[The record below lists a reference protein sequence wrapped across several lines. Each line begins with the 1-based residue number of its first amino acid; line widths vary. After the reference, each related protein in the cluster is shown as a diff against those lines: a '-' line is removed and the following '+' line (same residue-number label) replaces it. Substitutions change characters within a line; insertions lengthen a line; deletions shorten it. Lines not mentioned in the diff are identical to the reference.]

1 MSSRIVDTVNAVTP
15 PASVG
20 LVVLDGHSTGVED
33 VVRLAD
39 GAARPVPGTD
49 AMKRVEESWDAARQ
63 IAATGRVYGRSTGVG
78 ANRNEDVPT
87 EAAAGHGL
95 RLLRSHAGAIGEEL
109 PARQVRAMLAV
120 RANQLLAGGAGLR
133 PTVVTALCEALETG
147 AYPVVNEFGS
157 VGTGDIAALAQV
169 GLALAGEHPWRGLDG
184 SDAAGADAPG
194 PGTSELGMSEP
205 DAPGLGTSESGGAE
219 SGAGRSGS
227 HPGGQASSGPG
238 GQPVSDLGGQPVSD
252 LGGRPVSDL
261 GGQASSGSG
270 GQLASDPGGQAP
282 SGPGGR
288 QVSSPGGQPVSG
300 PGGQAS
306 SGPGGQPVS
315 DPGGQS
321 VSRPGGQLAS
331 DPGGQPVSGPGGYPV
346 SGPGWQSVSRPRG
359 QSAPPEPQALDNN
372 DALALISSNAL
383 TLGQAALALHELR
396 GLIGATQVVAAL
408 SLLAVDGSHEAY
420 AAPVHAARPHKGSTE
435 VARRMREL
443 IGAADRP
450 TPPLGRIQDPYG
462 FRCVPQIHGPAHDA
476 ADALE
481 GVLTVEI
488 NAAAEN
494 PLISPEDMA
503 AYHHG
508 GFYQAQLALALDHFR
523 LAVTQVARL
532 STSRLST
539 LNEPAYTRLRPFLA
553 DHEPASSGVMILEYA
568 AAAALGDLRAFSA
581 PASLGHAVLS
591 RGVEEQASFASLAAR
606 QTLRACGAYRLVVG
620 CELVAAVR
628 ALRQRDLRPEPELPA
643 GRALELAESVLEPDQ
658 ADRPL
663 TDDVTAAAAL
673 LDRFTDIW
681 RGSAS

>member
-1 MSSRIVDTVNAVTP
+1 MSSRIVDTPEGAAT
-15 PASVG
+15 A
-20 LVVLDGHSTGVED
+20 LVVLDGRGMGVAD

-39 GAARPVPGTD
+39 GHARPVPGTE
-49 AMKRVEESWDAARQ
+49 AMKRAEESWDAARM

-78 ANRNEDVPT
+78 ANRNEPVPT
-87 EAAAGHGL
+87 EDAAAHGL

-133 PTVVTALCEALETG
+133 PSVVTALCEALEAG

-169 GLALAGEHPWRGLDG
+169 GLALAGEHPWRG
-184 SDAAGADAPG
+184 AGAPEA
-194 PGTSELGMSEP
+194 
-205 DAPGLGTSESGGAE
+205 
-219 SGAGRSGS
+219 
-227 HPGGQASSGPG
+227 
-238 GQPVSDLGGQPVSD
+238 QP
-252 LGGRPVSDL
+252 
-261 GGQASSGSG
+261 
-270 GQLASDPGGQAP
+270 
-282 SGPGGR
+282 
-288 QVSSPGGQPVSG
+288 
-300 PGGQAS
+300 
-306 SGPGGQPVS
+306 
-315 DPGGQS
+315 
-321 VSRPGGQLAS
+321 
-331 DPGGQPVSGPGGYPV
+331 
-346 SGPGWQSVSRPRG
+346 
-359 QSAPPEPQALDNN
+359 LDNN

-383 TLGQAALALHELR
+383 TLGQSALALHELR
-396 GLIGATQVVAAL
+396 GLLAATQVVAAL

-420 AAPVHAARPHKGSTE
+420 AAPVHAARPHRGTAD
-435 VARRMREL
+435 VARRMRQL

-450 TPPLGRIQDPYG
+450 HPPLGRIQDPYG
-462 FRCVPQIHGPAHDA
+462 FRCLPQIHGPAHDA
-476 ADALE
+476 ADALDD
-481 GVLTVEI
+481 VLTVEI

-523 LAVTQVARL
+523 LAITQVARL

-539 LNEPAYTRLRPFLA
+539 LNEPAFTRLRPFLA

-568 AAAALGDLRAFSA
+568 AGAALGDLRAFSA

-628 ALRQRDLRPEPELPA
+628 ALRQRDLRPEPDLPA
-643 GRALELAESVLEPDQ
+643 GRALELAESVLDADP

-663 TDDVTAAAAL
+663 THDVTVAAEL

-681 RGSAS
+681 RGSTS

>member
-1 MSSRIVDTVNAVTP
+1 MKGLSFMSSRIVDMPEAG
-15 PASVG
+15 PAGHTG
-20 LVVLDGHSTGVED
+20 LVVLDGIGLGVAD

-39 GAARPVPGTD
+39 GSARPVPGTD
-49 AMKRVEESWDAARQ
+49 AMKRVTESWDAARQ

-87 EAAAGHGL
+87 EAAAEHGL
-95 RLLRSHAGAIGEEL
+95 RLLRSHAGAIGDEL

-133 PTVVTALCEALETG
+133 PTVVTALCEALESG
-147 AYPVVNEFGS
+147 AHPVVNEFGS

-169 GLALAGEHPWRGLDG
+169 GLALAGEHPWKEP
-184 SDAAGADAPG
+184 GA
-194 PGTSELGMSEP
+194 
-205 DAPGLGTSESGGAE
+205 
-219 SGAGRSGS
+219 
-227 HPGGQASSGPG
+227 
-238 GQPVSDLGGQPVSD
+238 
-252 LGGRPVSDL
+252 
-261 GGQASSGSG
+261 
-270 GQLASDPGGQAP
+270 
-282 SGPGGR
+282 
-288 QVSSPGGQPVSG
+288 
-300 PGGQAS
+300 
-306 SGPGGQPVS
+306 
-315 DPGGQS
+315 
-321 VSRPGGQLAS
+321 
-331 DPGGQPVSGPGGYPV
+331 
-346 SGPGWQSVSRPRG
+346 
-359 QSAPPEPQALDNN
+359 PEPQPLDNN
-372 DALALISSNAL
+372 DALAFISSNAL

-396 GLIGATQVVAAL
+396 GLVEATQVVGAL

-420 AAPVHAARPHKGSTE
+420 AAPVHAARPHRGSAR

-443 IGAADRP
+443 IGADERP

-462 FRCVPQIHGPAHDA
+462 FRCLPQIHGPAHDA

-481 GVLTVEI
+481 EVLAVEI

-523 LAVTQVARL
+523 LSLVQVARL

-539 LNEPAYTRLRPFLA
+539 LNEPAFTRLRPFLA
-553 DHEPASSGVMILEYA
+553 NEEPAASGVMILEYA
-568 AAAALGDLRAFSA
+568 AGAALGDLRAFSA

-606 QTLRACGAYRLVVG
+606 QTLRACRAYRLVVG

-628 ALRQRDLRPEPELPA
+628 ALHQRDLRPDPELPV
-643 GRALELAESVLEPDQ
+643 GRALELAESVLAQDQ

-663 TDDVTAAAAL
+663 TQDVTAAAAL

-681 RGSAS
+681 RGSGT

>member
-1 MSSRIVDTVNAVTP
+1 MSSRTVDAPETVADGG
-15 PASVG
+15 PAP
-20 LVVLDGHSTGVED
+20 VVLDGLGLGVAD

-39 GAARPVPGTD
+39 GAARPVPAPVAVKRMTD
-49 AMKRVEESWDAARQ
+49 SWDTARQ

-133 PTVVTALCEALETG
+133 PTVVTALCEALESG
-147 AYPVVNEFGS
+147 AHPVVNEFGS
-157 VGTGDIAALAQV
+157 VGTGDLAALAQL
-169 GLALAGEHPWRGLDG
+169 GLALVGEHPWRGT
-184 SDAAGADAPG
+184 GAP
-194 PGTSELGMSEP
+194 
-205 DAPGLGTSESGGAE
+205 
-219 SGAGRSGS
+219 
-227 HPGGQASSGPG
+227 
-238 GQPVSDLGGQPVSD
+238 QPQP
-252 LGGRPVSDL
+252 
-261 GGQASSGSG
+261 
-270 GQLASDPGGQAP
+270 
-282 SGPGGR
+282 
-288 QVSSPGGQPVSG
+288 
-300 PGGQAS
+300 
-306 SGPGGQPVS
+306 
-315 DPGGQS
+315 
-321 VSRPGGQLAS
+321 
-331 DPGGQPVSGPGGYPV
+331 
-346 SGPGWQSVSRPRG
+346 
-359 QSAPPEPQALDNN
+359 LDNN

-383 TLGQAALALHELR
+383 TLGQSALALHELR
-396 GLIGATQVVAAL
+396 GLIAATQVVAAL

-420 AAPVHAARPHKGSTE
+420 AAPVHLARPHRGSAE
-435 VARRMREL
+435 VARRMRRL
-443 IGAADRP
+443 IGADERP

-462 FRCVPQIHGPAHDA
+462 FRCLPQIHGPAHDA

-481 GVLTVEI
+481 EVLTIEI

-494 PLISPEDMA
+494 PLISAQDLT

-553 DHEPASSGVMILEYA
+553 DPEPASSGVMILEYA
-568 AAAALGDLRAFSA
+568 AGAALGDLRAFSA

-606 QTLRACGAYRLVVG
+606 QTLRVCGAYRLVVG

-628 ALRQRDLRPEPELPA
+628 ALHQRDLRPEPGLPVA
-643 GRALELAESVLEPDQ
+643 RALELAESVLDEDQ

-663 TDDVTAAAAL
+663 TDDVTAAARL

-681 RGSAS
+681 RGSEA

>member
-1 MSSRIVDTVNAVTP
+1 MSSRIMDAPDPVT
-15 PASVG
+15 AGHTG
-20 LVVLDGHSTGVED
+20 LVVLDGIGLGVAD

-39 GAARPVPGTD
+39 GSARAVPGTD
-49 AMKRVEESWDAARQ
+49 AMKRVTESWDAARQ

-87 EAAAGHGL
+87 EAAAEHGL
-95 RLLRSHAGAIGEEL
+95 RLLRSHAGAIGAEL
-109 PARQVRAMLAV
+109 PARQVRAMLAI

-133 PTVVTALCEALETG
+133 PTVVTALCEALESG
-147 AYPVVNEFGS
+147 AHPVVNEFGS
-157 VGTGDIAALAQV
+157 VGTGDIAALAQA
-169 GLALAGEHPWRGLDG
+169 GLALAGEHPWRGPD
-184 SDAAGADAPG
+184 DAGV
-194 PGTSELGMSEP
+194 
-205 DAPGLGTSESGGAE
+205 
-219 SGAGRSGS
+219 RSGV
-227 HPGGQASSGPG
+227 A
-238 GQPVSDLGGQPVSD
+238 
-252 LGGRPVSDL
+252 
-261 GGQASSGSG
+261 A
-270 GQLASDPGGQAP
+270 
-282 SGPGGR
+282 
-288 QVSSPGGQPVSG
+288 
-300 PGGQAS
+300 
-306 SGPGGQPVS
+306 
-315 DPGGQS
+315 
-321 VSRPGGQLAS
+321 
-331 DPGGQPVSGPGGYPV
+331 
-346 SGPGWQSVSRPRG
+346 
-359 QSAPPEPQALDNN
+359 PEPQPLDNN
-372 DALALISSNAL
+372 DALAFISSNAL

-396 GLIGATQVVAAL
+396 GLVEATQVVGAL

-420 AAPVHAARPHKGSTE
+420 AAPVHAARPHRGSAE

-443 IGAADRP
+443 IGAEDRP

-462 FRCVPQIHGPAHDA
+462 FRCLPQIHGPAQDA

-481 GVLTVEI
+481 EVLTIEI

-523 LAVTQVARL
+523 LALTQVARL

-539 LNEPAYTRLRPFLA
+539 LNEPAFTRLRPFLA

-568 AAAALGDLRAFSA
+568 AGAALGDLRAFSA

-628 ALRQRDLRPEPELPA
+628 ALRQRDLRPDPGLPV
-643 GRALELAESVLEPDQ
+643 GRALELAEAVLAADP

-663 TDDVTAAAAL
+663 TGDVTAAAAL

-681 RGSAS
+681 RGSEA

>member
-1 MSSRIVDTVNAVTP
+1 MATRIMDAPESVRS
-15 PASVG
+15 AS
-20 LVVLDGHSTGVED
+20 VVLDGGGLGVED

-39 GAARPVPGTD
+39 GAARPVPAAD
-49 AMKRVEESWDAARQ
+49 AMRRTEASWNAARR

-95 RLLRSHAGAIGEEL
+95 RLLRSHAGAVGEEL

-133 PTVVTALCEALETG
+133 PGVVTALCEALETG
-147 AYPVVNEFGS
+147 AHPVVNEFGS
-157 VGTGDIAALAQV
+157 VGTGDIAALAQL
-169 GLALAGEHPWRGLDG
+169 GLALAGEHPWQ
-184 SDAAGADAPG
+184 G
-194 PGTSELGMSEP
+194 PG
-205 DAPGLGTSESGGAE
+205 APA
-219 SGAGRSGS
+219 
-227 HPGGQASSGPG
+227 P
-238 GQPVSDLGGQPVSD
+238 QP
-252 LGGRPVSDL
+252 
-261 GGQASSGSG
+261 
-270 GQLASDPGGQAP
+270 
-282 SGPGGR
+282 
-288 QVSSPGGQPVSG
+288 
-300 PGGQAS
+300 
-306 SGPGGQPVS
+306 
-315 DPGGQS
+315 
-321 VSRPGGQLAS
+321 
-331 DPGGQPVSGPGGYPV
+331 
-346 SGPGWQSVSRPRG
+346 
-359 QSAPPEPQALDNN
+359 LDNN

-383 TLGQAALALHELR
+383 TLGQSALALHELR
-396 GLIGATQVVAAL
+396 ALIGATQVVAAL
-408 SLLAVDGSHEAY
+408 SLLAVNGSHEPY
-420 AAPVHAARPHKGSTE
+420 AAPVHAARPHRGSAE
-435 VARRMREL
+435 VARRMRVL

-450 TPPLGRIQDPYG
+450 APPLGRIQDPYG
-462 FRCVPQIHGPAHDA
+462 FRCLPQIHGPAHDA

-481 GVLTVEI
+481 QVLTVEI

-494 PLISPEDMA
+494 PLIAPDDLA

-568 AAAALGDLRAFSA
+568 AGAALGDLRAFSA

-628 ALRQRDLRPEPELPA
+628 ALRQRDLRPDPGLPA
-643 GRALELAESVLEPDQ
+643 GRALALAESALDDDP

-663 TDDVTAAAAL
+663 THDVTTAAAL

-681 RGSAS
+681 RGSTA

>member
-1 MSSRIVDTVNAVTP
+1 MSSRNADTSSAVVAGLT
-15 PASVG
+15 AG
-20 LVVLDGHSTGVED
+20 LVVLDGRSTGVTD
-33 VVRLAD
+33 IVRLAD
-39 GAARPVPGTD
+39 GAARPVPGTE
-49 AMKRVEESWDAARQ
+49 AMKRVEQSWDAARQ

-87 EAAAGHGL
+87 EAAAEHGL

-169 GLALAGEHPWRGLDG
+169 GLALVGEHPWRG
-184 SDAAGADAPG
+184 
-194 PGTSELGMSEP
+194 P
-205 DAPGLGTSESGGAE
+205 DASRTPPVPAAPRSREQGAPP
-219 SGAGRSGS
+219 R
-227 HPGGQASSGPG
+227 
-238 GQPVSDLGGQPVSD
+238 V
-252 LGGRPVSDL
+252 
-261 GGQASSGSG
+261 
-270 GQLASDPGGQAP
+270 QAP
-282 SGPGGR
+282 SVQAQGPSPLGLGER
-288 QVSSPGGQPVSG
+288 VTSFGEEVSSVGQG
-300 PGGQAS
+300 
-306 SGPGGQPVS
+306 
-315 DPGGQS
+315 
-321 VSRPGGQLAS
+321 L
-331 DPGGQPVSGPGGYPV
+331 
-346 SGPGWQSVSRPRG
+346 
-359 QSAPPEPQALDNN
+359 PPEPQPLDNN

-383 TLGQAALALHELR
+383 TLGQSALALDELR
-396 GLIGATQVVAAL
+396 GLIEATQVVAAL

-420 AAPVHAARPHKGSTE
+420 AAPVHAARPHHGSVE

-462 FRCVPQIHGPAHDA
+462 FRCVPQIHGPAQDA

-481 GVLTVEI
+481 EVLVVEI

-620 CELVAAVR
+620 CELVSAVR
-628 ALRQRDLRPEPELPA
+628 ALRQRDLRPDPELPV
-643 GRALELAESVLEPDQ
+643 GRAMELAESVLGLDQ
-658 ADRPL
+658 TDRPL

-681 RGSAS
+681 RGSES

>member
-1 MSSRIVDTVNAVTP
+1 MSSRIVGVPAAATP
-15 PASVG
+15 G
-20 LVVLDGHSTGVED
+20 LVVLDGCSIGVTD
-33 VVRLAD
+33 VVRLAN
-39 GAARPVPGTD
+39 GAARPVPGTE

-63 IAATGRVYGRSTGVG
+63 MAATGRVYGRSTGVG

-87 EAAAGHGL
+87 EAAADHGL
-95 RLLRSHAGAIGEEL
+95 RLLRSHAGAIGAEL
-109 PARQVRAMLAV
+109 PAREVRAMLAV

-133 PTVVTALCEALETG
+133 PSVVTALCQALETG

-157 VGTGDIAALAQV
+157 VGTGDIAALAQM
-169 GLALAGEHPWRGLDG
+169 GLALAGEHPWRGADASAG
-184 SDAAGADAPG
+184 TSAGASVGEDAAEGVGA
-194 PGTSELGMSEP
+194 
-205 DAPGLGTSESGGAE
+205 
-219 SGAGRSGS
+219 
-227 HPGGQASSGPG
+227 
-238 GQPVSDLGGQPVSD
+238 
-252 LGGRPVSDL
+252 
-261 GGQASSGSG
+261 
-270 GQLASDPGGQAP
+270 
-282 SGPGGR
+282 
-288 QVSSPGGQPVSG
+288 
-300 PGGQAS
+300 
-306 SGPGGQPVS
+306 
-315 DPGGQS
+315 
-321 VSRPGGQLAS
+321 
-331 DPGGQPVSGPGGYPV
+331 
-346 SGPGWQSVSRPRG
+346 
-359 QSAPPEPQALDNN
+359 PEPQPLDNN

-408 SLLAVDGSHEAY
+408 SLVAVDGSYEAY
-420 AAPVHAARPHKGSTE
+420 AAPVHAARPHRGSTE

-462 FRCVPQIHGPAHDA
+462 FRCLPQIHGPAHDA

-481 GVLTVEI
+481 EVLAVEI

-494 PLISPEDMA
+494 PLICTEDMA

-523 LAVTQVARL
+523 LALTQVARL

-568 AAAALGDLRAFSA
+568 AGAALGDLRAFSA

-606 QTLRACGAYRLVVG
+606 QTLRACAAYRLVIG

-628 ALRQRDLRPEPELPA
+628 ALRQRDLRPDPELPVA
-643 GRALELAESVLEPDQ
+643 RALELAESVLDADPT
-658 ADRPL
+658 DRPL
-663 TDDVTAAAAL
+663 TDDVTSAATL

-681 RGSAS
+681 KGSTA

>member
-1 MSSRIVDTVNAVTP
+1 MDTSCAVTLP
-15 PASVG
+15 GDDA
-20 LVVLDGHSTGVED
+20 LVVLDGRGTGVDD

-39 GAARPVPGTD
+39 GAARAVPGAD
-49 AMKRVEESWDAARQ
+49 AMKRVEESWCAARQ

-133 PTVVTALCEALETG
+133 PTVVTALCEALESG

-157 VGTGDIAALAQV
+157 VGTGDIAALAQL
-169 GLALAGEHPWRGLDG
+169 GLALAGEHPWRGPDG
-184 SDAAGADAPG
+184 SVCGEVPG
-194 PGTSELGMSEP
+194 RVSGEV
-205 DAPGLGTSESGGAE
+205 SGGVDAG
-219 SGAGRSGS
+219 SAVVRVPRAGRSWDGAWALRGADGS
-227 HPGGQASSGPG
+227 VVRDGAGAGT
-238 GQPVSDLGGQPVSD
+238 
-252 LGGRPVSDL
+252 R
-261 GGQASSGSG
+261 SG
-270 GQLASDPGGQAP
+270 GGIA
-282 SGPGGR
+282 
-288 QVSSPGGQPVSG
+288 
-300 PGGQAS
+300 
-306 SGPGGQPVS
+306 
-315 DPGGQS
+315 
-321 VSRPGGQLAS
+321 
-331 DPGGQPVSGPGGYPV
+331 
-346 SGPGWQSVSRPRG
+346 
-359 QSAPPEPQALDNN
+359 PEPQALDNN

-420 AAPVHAARPHKGSTE
+420 AAPVHAARPHRGSVE

-462 FRCVPQIHGPAHDA
+462 FRCLPQIHGPAQDA

-481 GVLTVEI
+481 AVLAVEI

-568 AAAALGDLRAFSA
+568 AGAALGDLRAFSA

-628 ALRQRDLRPEPELPA
+628 ALRQRDLRPDPELPA
-643 GRALELAESVLEPDQ
+643 GRALELAEELLDAEQ

-681 RGSAS
+681 RGSTS

>member
-1 MSSRIVDTVNAVTP
+1 MSSRNVGMPSGVNT
-15 PASVG
+15 G
-20 LVVLDGHSTGVED
+20 LVVLDGCSTGVAD
-33 VVRLAD
+33 IVRLAD
-39 GAARPVPGTD
+39 GAARPVPGTE

-63 IAATGRVYGRSTGVG
+63 IAASGRVYGRSTGVG

-87 EAAAGHGL
+87 ASAAGHGL

-133 PTVVTALCEALETG
+133 PTIVTALCEALETG
-147 AYPVVNEFGS
+147 VHPVVNEFGS

-169 GLALAGEHPWRGLDG
+169 GLALAGEHPWRGPEAG
-184 SDAAGADAPG
+184 GGRSPQGPSCEGRPSGAGAGASPEGRSSEGRASAAGAGQSAEG
-194 PGTSELGMSEP
+194 RS
-205 DAPGLGTSESGGAE
+205 SGA
-219 SGAGRSGS
+219 GAGRSAEAGAGQ
-227 HPGGQASSGPG
+227 PTGGRSSGAG
-238 GQPVSDLGGQPVSD
+238 AGRFSEGRSSA
-252 LGGRPVSDL
+252 GRPAQRL
-261 GGQASSGSG
+261 G
-270 GQLASDPGGQAP
+270 
-282 SGPGGR
+282 
-288 QVSSPGGQPVSG
+288 
-300 PGGQAS
+300 
-306 SGPGGQPVS
+306 
-315 DPGGQS
+315 
-321 VSRPGGQLAS
+321 
-331 DPGGQPVSGPGGYPV
+331 
-346 SGPGWQSVSRPRG
+346 
-359 QSAPPEPQALDNN
+359 PEPQPLDNN

-383 TLGQAALALHELR
+383 TLGQAALALDELR

-408 SLLAVDGSHEAY
+408 SLIAVDGSHEAY
-420 AAPVHAARPHKGSTE
+420 AAPVHAARPHRGSVE

-450 TPPLGRIQDPYG
+450 VPPLGRIQDPYG
-462 FRCVPQIHGPAHDA
+462 FRCVPQIHGPAQDA

-481 GVLTVEI
+481 AVLAIEI

-553 DHEPASSGVMILEYA
+553 DSEPASSGVMILEYA

-606 QTLRACGAYRLVVG
+606 QTLRASGAYRLVVG

-628 ALRQRDLRPEPELPA
+628 ALRQRDLRPDPELPA
-643 GRALELAESVLEPDQ
+643 GRALELAESVLDPEQ

-663 TDDVTAAAAL
+663 TDDVGAAAAL

>member
-1 MSSRIVDTVNAVTP
+1 MSSRNADTSSAVVAGLT
-15 PASVG
+15 AG
-20 LVVLDGHSTGVED
+20 LVVLDGCSTGVTD
-33 VVRLAD
+33 IVRLAD
-39 GAARPVPGTD
+39 GAARPVPGTE
-49 AMKRVEESWDAARQ
+49 AMKRVEQSWDAARQ

-87 EAAAGHGL
+87 EAAAEHGL

-169 GLALAGEHPWRGLDG
+169 GLALVGEHPWRG
-184 SDAAGADAPG
+184 PG
-194 PGTSELGMSEP
+194 RGVPP
-205 DAPGLGTSESGGAE
+205 
-219 SGAGRSGS
+219 
-227 HPGGQASSGPG
+227 Q
-238 GQPVSDLGGQPVSD
+238 V
-252 LGGRPVSDL
+252 
-261 GGQASSGSG
+261 
-270 GQLASDPGGQAP
+270 QAP
-282 SGPGGR
+282 SVQTQRPSPLGLGERVTSFGEE
-288 QVSSPGGQPVSG
+288 VSSVGQG
-300 PGGQAS
+300 
-306 SGPGGQPVS
+306 
-315 DPGGQS
+315 
-321 VSRPGGQLAS
+321 L
-331 DPGGQPVSGPGGYPV
+331 
-346 SGPGWQSVSRPRG
+346 
-359 QSAPPEPQALDNN
+359 PPEPQPLDNN

-383 TLGQAALALHELR
+383 TLGQSALALDELR
-396 GLIGATQVVAAL
+396 GLIEATQVVAAL

-420 AAPVHAARPHKGSTE
+420 AAPVHAARPHKGSVE

-462 FRCVPQIHGPAHDA
+462 FRCVPQIHGPAQDA

-481 GVLTVEI
+481 EVLVVEI

-620 CELVAAVR
+620 CELVSAVR
-628 ALRQRDLRPEPELPA
+628 ALRQRDLRPDPELPV
-643 GRALELAESVLEPDQ
+643 GRAMELAESVLGLDQ
-658 ADRPL
+658 TDRPL

-681 RGSAS
+681 RGSES

>member
-1 MSSRIVDTVNAVTP
+1 MSSQTVDTSSVVAP
-15 PASVG
+15 PASVP
-20 LVVLDGHSTGVED
+20 LVVLDGRGTGVDD

-39 GAARPVPGTD
+39 GLARPVAGTD
-49 AMKRVEESWDAARQ
+49 GMKRAEASWDAARQ

-133 PTVVTALCEALETG
+133 PSVVTALCEALETG
-147 AYPVVNEFGS
+147 AFPVVNEFGS
-157 VGTGDIAALAQV
+157 VGTGDIAALAQL
-169 GLALAGEHPWRGLDG
+169 GLALAGEHPWRG
-184 SDAAGADAPG
+184 P
-194 PGTSELGMSEP
+194 
-205 DAPGLGTSESGGAE
+205 GGA
-219 SGAGRSGS
+219 A
-227 HPGGQASSGPG
+227 PAALAPAP
-238 GQPVSDLGGQPVSD
+238 QP
-252 LGGRPVSDL
+252 
-261 GGQASSGSG
+261 
-270 GQLASDPGGQAP
+270 
-282 SGPGGR
+282 
-288 QVSSPGGQPVSG
+288 
-300 PGGQAS
+300 
-306 SGPGGQPVS
+306 
-315 DPGGQS
+315 
-321 VSRPGGQLAS
+321 
-331 DPGGQPVSGPGGYPV
+331 
-346 SGPGWQSVSRPRG
+346 
-359 QSAPPEPQALDNN
+359 LDNN

-420 AAPVHAARPHKGSTE
+420 AAPVHAARPHRGSVE
-435 VARRMREL
+435 VARRMREV

-462 FRCVPQIHGPAHDA
+462 FRCLPQIHGPAQDA

-481 GVLTVEI
+481 EVLAVEI

-539 LNEPAYTRLRPFLA
+539 LNEPVYTRLRPFLA
-553 DHEPASSGVMILEYA
+553 GQEAASSGVMILEYA
-568 AAAALGDLRAFSA
+568 AGAALGDLRAFSA

-606 QTLRACGAYRLVVG
+606 QTLRACDAYRLVVG

-628 ALRQRDLRPEPELPA
+628 ALRQRGLRPEPELPA
-643 GRALELAESVLEPDQ
+643 GRALELAEAVLDAEQ

-681 RGSAS
+681 RGSTP

>member
-1 MSSRIVDTVNAVTP
+1 MSSRNADTSSAVVAGLT
-15 PASVG
+15 AG
-20 LVVLDGHSTGVED
+20 LVVLDGCSTGVTD
-33 VVRLAD
+33 IVRLAD
-39 GAARPVPGTD
+39 GAARPVPGTE
-49 AMKRVEESWDAARQ
+49 AMKRVEQSWDAARQ

-87 EAAAGHGL
+87 EAAAEHGL

-169 GLALAGEHPWRGLDG
+169 GLALVGEHPWRGPEQ
-184 SDAAGADAPG
+184 GASP
-194 PGTSELGMSEP
+194 
-205 DAPGLGTSESGGAE
+205 
-219 SGAGRSGS
+219 
-227 HPGGQASSGPG
+227 Q
-238 GQPVSDLGGQPVSD
+238 V
-252 LGGRPVSDL
+252 
-261 GGQASSGSG
+261 
-270 GQLASDPGGQAP
+270 QAP
-282 SGPGGR
+282 SVQPQGPSPLGLGER
-288 QVSSPGGQPVSG
+288 VTSFGEEVSSVGQG
-300 PGGQAS
+300 
-306 SGPGGQPVS
+306 
-315 DPGGQS
+315 
-321 VSRPGGQLAS
+321 L
-331 DPGGQPVSGPGGYPV
+331 
-346 SGPGWQSVSRPRG
+346 
-359 QSAPPEPQALDNN
+359 PPEPQPLDNN

-383 TLGQAALALHELR
+383 TLGQSALALDELR
-396 GLIGATQVVAAL
+396 GLIEATQVVAAL

-420 AAPVHAARPHKGSTE
+420 AAPVHAARPHKGSAE

-462 FRCVPQIHGPAHDA
+462 FRCVPQIHGPAQDA

-481 GVLTVEI
+481 EVLVVEI

-532 STSRLST
+532 STSRLAT

-553 DHEPASSGVMILEYA
+553 DQEPASSGVMILEYA

-620 CELVAAVR
+620 CELVSAVR
-628 ALRQRDLRPEPELPA
+628 ALRQRDLRPDPELPV
-643 GRALELAESVLEPDQ
+643 GRAMELAESVLGLDQ
-658 ADRPL
+658 TDRPL

-681 RGSAS
+681 RGSES

>member
-1 MSSRIVDTVNAVTP
+1 MGVMSSRIVDAPEILRSAT
-15 PASVG
+15 
-20 LVVLDGHSTGVED
+20 VVLNGSRLGVED

-39 GAARPVPGTD
+39 GAAHPVPDPAG
-49 AMKRVEESWDAARQ
+49 MRRVEHSWNAARQ

-95 RLLRSHAGAIGEEL
+95 RLLRSHAGAIGEQL

-133 PTVVTALCEALETG
+133 PGVVTALCEALDSG

-169 GLALAGEHPWRGLDG
+169 GLALAGEHPWRGTG
-184 SDAAGADAPG
+184 APG
-194 PGTSELGMSEP
+194 P
-205 DAPGLGTSESGGAE
+205 
-219 SGAGRSGS
+219 
-227 HPGGQASSGPG
+227 
-238 GQPVSDLGGQPVSD
+238 QP
-252 LGGRPVSDL
+252 
-261 GGQASSGSG
+261 
-270 GQLASDPGGQAP
+270 
-282 SGPGGR
+282 
-288 QVSSPGGQPVSG
+288 
-300 PGGQAS
+300 
-306 SGPGGQPVS
+306 
-315 DPGGQS
+315 
-321 VSRPGGQLAS
+321 
-331 DPGGQPVSGPGGYPV
+331 
-346 SGPGWQSVSRPRG
+346 
-359 QSAPPEPQALDNN
+359 LDNN

-383 TLGQAALALHELR
+383 TLGQSALALHELR

-420 AAPVHAARPHKGSTE
+420 AAPVHAARPHRGSTE

-462 FRCVPQIHGPAHDA
+462 FRCLPQIHGPAQDA

-481 GVLTVEI
+481 QVLDVEI

-494 PLISPEDMA
+494 PLIAPEDLA

-523 LAVTQVARL
+523 LALTQVARL

-553 DHEPASSGVMILEYA
+553 DHEAASSGVMILEYA
-568 AAAALGDLRAFSA
+568 AGAALGDLRAFSA

-628 ALRQRDLRPEPELPA
+628 ALRQRDLRPDPGLPA
-643 GRALELAESVLEPDQ
+643 GRAFALAESVLDADP

-663 TDDVTAAAAL
+663 TDDVTEAAAL

>member
-1 MSSRIVDTVNAVTP
+1 MSSRIVDALEG
-15 PASVG
+15 AAAA
-20 LVVLDGHSTGVED
+20 LVVLDGRGMGVAD

-39 GAARPVPGTD
+39 GHARPVPGTE
-49 AMKRVEESWDAARQ
+49 AMKRAEESWDAARM

-78 ANRNEDVPT
+78 ANRNEPVPT
-87 EAAAGHGL
+87 EGAAAHGL

-133 PTVVTALCEALETG
+133 PSVVTALCEALESG

-169 GLALAGEHPWRGLDG
+169 GLALAGEHPWRG
-184 SDAAGADAPG
+184 AGAPEA
-194 PGTSELGMSEP
+194 
-205 DAPGLGTSESGGAE
+205 
-219 SGAGRSGS
+219 
-227 HPGGQASSGPG
+227 
-238 GQPVSDLGGQPVSD
+238 QP
-252 LGGRPVSDL
+252 
-261 GGQASSGSG
+261 
-270 GQLASDPGGQAP
+270 
-282 SGPGGR
+282 
-288 QVSSPGGQPVSG
+288 
-300 PGGQAS
+300 
-306 SGPGGQPVS
+306 
-315 DPGGQS
+315 
-321 VSRPGGQLAS
+321 
-331 DPGGQPVSGPGGYPV
+331 
-346 SGPGWQSVSRPRG
+346 
-359 QSAPPEPQALDNN
+359 LDNN

-383 TLGQAALALHELR
+383 TLGQSALALHELR
-396 GLIGATQVVAAL
+396 GLLAATQVVAAL

-420 AAPVHAARPHKGSTE
+420 AAPVHAARPHRGTAD
-435 VARRMREL
+435 VARRMRRL

-450 TPPLGRIQDPYG
+450 HPPLGRIQDPYG
-462 FRCVPQIHGPAHDA
+462 FRCLPQIHGPAHDA
-476 ADALE
+476 ADALDD
-481 GVLTVEI
+481 VLTVEI

-523 LAVTQVARL
+523 LAITQVARL

-539 LNEPAYTRLRPFLA
+539 LNEPAFTRLRPFLA

-568 AAAALGDLRAFSA
+568 AGAALGDLRAFSA

-628 ALRQRDLRPEPELPA
+628 ALRQRDLRPEPDLPT
-643 GRALELAESVLEPDQ
+643 GRALELAESVLDADP

-663 TDDVTAAAAL
+663 THDVTVAAGL

-681 RGSAS
+681 RGSTS

>member
-1 MSSRIVDTVNAVTP
+1 MSSRIVGASDAPAVAVAAV
-15 PASVG
+15 PAVPAG
-20 LVVLDGHSTGVED
+20 LVVLDGRAVGVAD

-39 GAARPVPGTD
+39 GIARPVPGSE
-49 AMKRVEESWDAARQ
+49 AMRRVEESWDAARQ

-78 ANRNEDVPT
+78 ANRSEDVPT
-87 EAAAGHGL
+87 EAAAEHGL

-133 PTVVTALCEALETG
+133 PSVVTALCEALESG

-157 VGTGDIAALAQV
+157 VGTGDIAALAQI
-169 GLALAGEHPWRGLDG
+169 GLALAGEHPWRGPG
-184 SDAAGADAPG
+184 TGGAAGARFG
-194 PGTSELGMSEP
+194 
-205 DAPGLGTSESGGAE
+205 
-219 SGAGRSGS
+219 
-227 HPGGQASSGPG
+227 
-238 GQPVSDLGGQPVSD
+238 
-252 LGGRPVSDL
+252 
-261 GGQASSGSG
+261 SGSG
-270 GQLASDPGGQAP
+270 VPEA
-282 SGPGGR
+282 
-288 QVSSPGGQPVSG
+288 QP
-300 PGGQAS
+300 
-306 SGPGGQPVS
+306 
-315 DPGGQS
+315 
-321 VSRPGGQLAS
+321 
-331 DPGGQPVSGPGGYPV
+331 
-346 SGPGWQSVSRPRG
+346 
-359 QSAPPEPQALDNN
+359 LDNN

-396 GLIGATQVVAAL
+396 GLIAATQVVAAL

-420 AAPVHAARPHKGSTE
+420 AAPVHLARAHRGSSE

-462 FRCVPQIHGPAHDA
+462 FRCLPQIHGPALDA
-476 ADALE
+476 ADALQ
-481 GVLTVEI
+481 GVLEVEI

-494 PLISPEDMA
+494 PLICPEDLA

-532 STSRLST
+532 STSRLSS

-568 AAAALGDLRAFSA
+568 AGAALGDLRAFSA

-628 ALRQRDLRPEPELPA
+628 ALRQRDLRPDPELPV
-643 GRALELAESVLEPDQ
+643 GRALELAETVLDADP

-663 TDDVTAAAAL
+663 TADVNAAAVL
-673 LDRFTDIW
+673 LDRFTEIW
-681 RGSAS
+681 TDVRTDPPRGSAS

>member
-1 MSSRIVDTVNAVTP
+1 
-15 PASVG
+15 
-20 LVVLDGHSTGVED
+20 
-33 VVRLAD
+33 
-39 GAARPVPGTD
+39 
-49 AMKRVEESWDAARQ
+49 VEEWS
-63 IAATGRVYGRSTGVG
+63 SG
-78 ANRNEDVPT
+78 A
-87 EAAAGHGL
+87 
-95 RLLRSHAGAIGEEL
+95 
-109 PARQVRAMLAV
+109 
-120 RANQLLAGGAGLR
+120 
-133 PTVVTALCEALETG
+133 
-147 AYPVVNEFGS
+147 
-157 VGTGDIAALAQV
+157 
-169 GLALAGEHPWRGLDG
+169 
-184 SDAAGADAPG
+184 
-194 PGTSELGMSEP
+194 
-205 DAPGLGTSESGGAE
+205 
-219 SGAGRSGS
+219 GAGRSVEEW
-227 HPGGQASSGPG
+227 SSGAGAGRSVEEWSSGAGAGRSVEEWSSGAGAGRSVEEWSSGAGAGRFPEG
-238 GQPVSDLGGQPVSD
+238 RSSE
-252 LGGRPVSDL
+252 GRPVEGL
-261 GGQASSGSG
+261 G
-270 GQLASDPGGQAP
+270 
-282 SGPGGR
+282 
-288 QVSSPGGQPVSG
+288 
-300 PGGQAS
+300 
-306 SGPGGQPVS
+306 
-315 DPGGQS
+315 
-321 VSRPGGQLAS
+321 
-331 DPGGQPVSGPGGYPV
+331 
-346 SGPGWQSVSRPRG
+346 
-359 QSAPPEPQALDNN
+359 PEPQPLDNN

-383 TLGQAALALHELR
+383 TLGQAALALDELR

-408 SLLAVDGSHEAY
+408 SLIAVDGSHEAY
-420 AAPVHAARPHKGSTE
+420 AAPVHAARPHRGSVE

-450 TPPLGRIQDPYG
+450 VPPLGRIQDPYG
-462 FRCVPQIHGPAHDA
+462 FRCVPQIHGPAQDA

-481 GVLTVEI
+481 NVLTVEI

-553 DHEPASSGVMILEYA
+553 DSEPASSGVMILEYA

-628 ALRQRDLRPEPELPA
+628 ALRQRELRPDPELPA
-643 GRALELAESVLEPDQ
+643 GRALELAESVLDPEQ

-663 TDDVTAAAAL
+663 TDDVGAAAAL

>member
-1 MSSRIVDTVNAVTP
+1 MSSRIMDAP
-15 PASVG
+15 ESMRSAA
-20 LVVLDGHSTGVED
+20 VVLDGGGLGVED

-39 GAARPVPGTD
+39 GVARPVPAAD
-49 AMKRVEESWDAARQ
+49 ALGRAEESWNAARQ

-133 PTVVTALCEALETG
+133 PGVITALCEALETG

-169 GLALAGEHPWRGLDG
+169 GLALAGEHPWRG
-184 SDAAGADAPG
+184 AGA
-194 PGTSELGMSEP
+194 
-205 DAPGLGTSESGGAE
+205 
-219 SGAGRSGS
+219 
-227 HPGGQASSGPG
+227 
-238 GQPVSDLGGQPVSD
+238 
-252 LGGRPVSDL
+252 
-261 GGQASSGSG
+261 
-270 GQLASDPGGQAP
+270 
-282 SGPGGR
+282 
-288 QVSSPGGQPVSG
+288 
-300 PGGQAS
+300 
-306 SGPGGQPVS
+306 
-315 DPGGQS
+315 
-321 VSRPGGQLAS
+321 
-331 DPGGQPVSGPGGYPV
+331 
-346 SGPGWQSVSRPRG
+346 
-359 QSAPPEPQALDNN
+359 PEPQPLDNN

-383 TLGQAALALHELR
+383 TLGQSALALHELR
-396 GLIGATQVVAAL
+396 GLIGATQVVGAL

-420 AAPVHAARPHKGSTE
+420 AAPVHAARPHRGSAE

-462 FRCVPQIHGPAHDA
+462 FRCLPQIHGPAHDA

-481 GVLTVEI
+481 QVLAVEI

-494 PLISPEDMA
+494 PLIAPEDLA

-568 AAAALGDLRAFSA
+568 AGAALGDLRAFSA

-628 ALRQRDLRPEPELPA
+628 ALRQRDLGPDPGLAA
-643 GRALELAESVLEPDQ
+643 GQAFALAESVLDDDQ

-663 TDDVTAAAAL
+663 TDDVTAAAHL

-681 RGSAS
+681 RGSTA

>member
-1 MSSRIVDTVNAVTP
+1 MSSRIADEVGIAH
-15 PASVG
+15 SG
-20 LVVLDGHSTGVED
+20 LVVLDGIGMGVDD

-39 GAARPVPGTD
+39 GTARPVPGTD
-49 AMKRVEESWDAARQ
+49 AMRRTEESWDAARR

-78 ANRNEDVPT
+78 ANRSEDVPT

-95 RLLRSHAGAIGEEL
+95 RLLRSHAGAIGDEL

-133 PTVVTALCEALETG
+133 PSVVTALCEALESG

-157 VGTGDIAALAQV
+157 VGTGDIAALAQM
-169 GLALAGEHPWRGLDG
+169 GLALAGEHPWRG
-184 SDAAGADAPG
+184 
-194 PGTSELGMSEP
+194 E
-205 DAPGLGTSESGGAE
+205 
-219 SGAGRSGS
+219 
-227 HPGGQASSGPG
+227 
-238 GQPVSDLGGQPVSD
+238 
-252 LGGRPVSDL
+252 
-261 GGQASSGSG
+261 
-270 GQLASDPGGQAP
+270 
-282 SGPGGR
+282 
-288 QVSSPGGQPVSG
+288 
-300 PGGQAS
+300 
-306 SGPGGQPVS
+306 
-315 DPGGQS
+315 
-321 VSRPGGQLAS
+321 
-331 DPGGQPVSGPGGYPV
+331 
-346 SGPGWQSVSRPRG
+346 
-359 QSAPPEPQALDNN
+359 APPEPQPLDNN

-383 TLGQAALALHELR
+383 TLGQSALALHELR
-396 GLIGATQVVAAL
+396 GLIEATQVVAAL

-420 AAPVHAARPHKGSTE
+420 AAPVHAARPHRGSTE

-462 FRCVPQIHGPAHDA
+462 FRCLPQIHGPAHDA

-481 GVLTVEI
+481 QVLGIEI

-494 PLISPEDMA
+494 PLISVEDLA

-508 GFYQAQLALALDHFR
+508 GFYEAQLALALDHFR

-606 QTLRACGAYRLVVG
+606 QTLRACRAYRLVVG

-628 ALRQRDLRPEPELPA
+628 ALRQRDLRPEPGLGA
-643 GRALELAESVLEPDQ
+643 GLALELAEAALAADP

-663 TDDVTAAAAL
+663 TDDVTAAAGL

-681 RGSAS
+681 RGSTS

>member
-1 MSSRIVDTVNAVTP
+1 MSSRDVDTPSAGTY
-15 PASVG
+15 G
-20 LVVLDGHSTGVED
+20 LVVLDGYSTGVAD

-39 GAARPVPGTD
+39 GSARPVPGTD
-49 AMKRVEESWDAARQ
+49 AMKRVEESWDAARR

-87 EAAAGHGL
+87 EAAAEHGL
-95 RLLRSHAGAIGEEL
+95 RLLRSHAGAIGAEL
-109 PARQVRAMLAV
+109 PAREVRAMLAV

-133 PTVVTALCEALETG
+133 PTVVTALCEALESG
-147 AYPVVNEFGS
+147 AHPVVNEFGS

-169 GLALAGEHPWRGLDG
+169 GLALAGEHPWRDG
-184 SDAAGADAPG
+184 
-194 PGTSELGMSEP
+194 E
-205 DAPGLGTSESGGAE
+205 
-219 SGAGRSGS
+219 GAG
-227 HPGGQASSGPG
+227 
-238 GQPVSDLGGQPVSD
+238 L
-252 LGGRPVSDL
+252 
-261 GGQASSGSG
+261 
-270 GQLASDPGGQAP
+270 
-282 SGPGGR
+282 
-288 QVSSPGGQPVSG
+288 
-300 PGGQAS
+300 
-306 SGPGGQPVS
+306 
-315 DPGGQS
+315 
-321 VSRPGGQLAS
+321 
-331 DPGGQPVSGPGGYPV
+331 
-346 SGPGWQSVSRPRG
+346 
-359 QSAPPEPQALDNN
+359 SARAGTGVVEQTGAPEPQPLDNN

-383 TLGQAALALHELR
+383 TLGQSALALHELR

-408 SLLAVDGSHEAY
+408 SLVAVDGSYEAY
-420 AAPVHAARPHKGSTE
+420 AAPVHAARPHRGSTE
-435 VARRMREL
+435 VARRMREM
-443 IGAADRP
+443 IGAPDRP

-481 GVLTVEI
+481 EVLAVEI

-494 PLISPEDMA
+494 PLICAADMA

-523 LAVTQVARL
+523 LSLTQVARL

-568 AAAALGDLRAFSA
+568 AGAALGDLRAFSA

-606 QTLRACGAYRLVVG
+606 QTLRACSAYRLVVG

-628 ALRQRDLRPEPELPA
+628 ALRQRGLRPDPELPV
-643 GRALELAESVLEPDQ
+643 GRALEIAESVLD
-658 ADRPL
+658 ADATDRPL

-681 RGSAS
+681 SGGTA

>member
-1 MSSRIVDTVNAVTP
+1 MSSRDVDTPSAGTY
-15 PASVG
+15 G
-20 LVVLDGHSTGVED
+20 LVVLDGYSTGVAD

-39 GAARPVPGTD
+39 GSARPVPGTD
-49 AMKRVEESWDAARQ
+49 AMKRVEESWDAARR

-87 EAAAGHGL
+87 EAAAEHGL
-95 RLLRSHAGAIGEEL
+95 RLLRSHAGAIGAEL
-109 PARQVRAMLAV
+109 PAREVRAMLAV

-133 PTVVTALCEALETG
+133 PTVVTALCEALESG

-169 GLALAGEHPWRGLDG
+169 GLAMAGEHPWRDGEGAGLSVRAG
-184 SDAAGADAPG
+184 SGAVEQAGA
-194 PGTSELGMSEP
+194 
-205 DAPGLGTSESGGAE
+205 
-219 SGAGRSGS
+219 
-227 HPGGQASSGPG
+227 
-238 GQPVSDLGGQPVSD
+238 
-252 LGGRPVSDL
+252 
-261 GGQASSGSG
+261 
-270 GQLASDPGGQAP
+270 
-282 SGPGGR
+282 
-288 QVSSPGGQPVSG
+288 
-300 PGGQAS
+300 
-306 SGPGGQPVS
+306 
-315 DPGGQS
+315 
-321 VSRPGGQLAS
+321 
-331 DPGGQPVSGPGGYPV
+331 
-346 SGPGWQSVSRPRG
+346 
-359 QSAPPEPQALDNN
+359 PEPQPLDNN

-383 TLGQAALALHELR
+383 TLGQSALALHELR

-408 SLLAVDGSHEAY
+408 SLVAVDGSYEAY
-420 AAPVHAARPHKGSTE
+420 AAPVHAARPHRGSTE
-435 VARRMREL
+435 VARRMREM
-443 IGAADRP
+443 IGAPDRP

-481 GVLTVEI
+481 EVLSVEI

-494 PLISPEDMA
+494 PLICADDMA

-523 LAVTQVARL
+523 LSLTQVARL

-539 LNEPAYTRLRPFLA
+539 LNEPSYTRLRPFLA

-568 AAAALGDLRAFSA
+568 AGAALGDLRAFSA

-628 ALRQRDLRPEPELPA
+628 ALRQRGLRPDPELPV
-643 GRALELAESVLEPDQ
+643 GRALEIAESVLD
-658 ADRPL
+658 ADATDRPL
-663 TDDVTAAAAL
+663 TDDVTAAAGL

-681 RGSAS
+681 SGGTA